1 MSTNA
6 REQKYCRSI
15 VLTIARKKLVESI
28 SLYKQLKEEHKKFE
42 NSTDEMDKAI
52 YEQVGKDIIVH
63 KARIQSLRKELNN
76 IRSEHNLH

>member
-28 SLYKQLKEEHKKFE
+28 SLFKQLKEEHKKFE